1 MRSLL
6 QILILSILSLPLV
19 VSGVPTPDG
28 NSGDSTAGRA
38 MGIDVGSKRKDIN
51 WDIMRARGY
60 LFAYIIATQGTS

>member
-6 QILILSILSLPLV
+6 QILTLSILSLPLL

-28 NSGDSTAGRA
+28 DSGDSTAERA
-38 MGIDVGSKRKDIN
+38 MGIDVGSERKDID

-60 LFAYIIATQGTS
+60 LFAYIEATEGTS